1 MFPGSFM
8 HKRASDLEGRLG
20 LELRVHLTGPEIV
33 WGLVRGHTPDDAPVE
48 PPVIPLESSIAP
60 HLQYLGRKQ
69 AVEVPIG
76 GELVILATL
85 DQEYRG
91 AHVIS

>member
-1 MFPGSFM
+1 M

-20 LELRVHLTGPEIV
+20 LELRSHLTGPEIV
-33 WGLVRGHTPDDAPVE
+33 GGLVRGHTPDDAPVG
-48 PPVIPLESSIAP
+48 PPMFPLESSIAP
-60 HLQYLGRKQ
+60 HLQHLGRKQ